1 MSGVGRDPLN
11 AGVAGG
17 PASDLPAGS
26 AEVHSH
32 ITHGGEAGIGGTQG
46 GRGGVGGGEQNV
58 AERGMERAREMADQ
72 AGERVREV
80 ADEAGERARELGGR
94 ASETASRAR
103 HRAAE
108 ALDQAEDVIEERT
121 GLIST
126 IRQNPLPALGI
137 AFGLGFMLA
146 GSDSGSRGRKGSGR
160 KGSGSIDKAMTQ
172 AKTAIISAISTAAAQ
187 QVRSMLSSLQQ
198 GGQGGSTQTSGARGT
213 SAGSGP
219 ARH

>member
-1 MSGVGRDPLN
+1 MSGGGTRDPLSP
-11 AGVAGG
+11 GTTGSPG
-17 PASDLPAGS
+17 SDLPAGS
-26 AEVHSH
+26 AEVHSRV
-32 ITHGGEAGIGGTQG
+32 THGGAAGIGGG
-46 GRGGVGGGEQNV
+46 AASDRPLGGGGEQNL

-72 AGERVREV
+72 AGDRVREA
-80 ADEAGERARELGGR
+80 ADEVGDRARELGDR

-146 GSDSGSRGRKGSGR
+146 GSDSGSRGRKGSG
-160 KGSGSIDKAMTQ
+160 SGGGMHRAVDQ
-172 AKTAIISAISTAAAQ
+172 AKGALMGAISAAAAQ
-187 QVRSMLSSLQQ
+187 QVRSVLAGLT
-198 GGQGGSTQTSGARGT
+198 GEQGGSTHTGGARGT